1 MEVPIMSNA
10 TSVPQSTLF
19 RTDADAFAD
28 ALRAV
33 APDIF
38 REAEEYRAR
47 AQELGIIFNQDE
59 AVGRALHVL
68 LELVGP
74 DEDTE
79 PAYDA
84 AAMLDYNDDELLHC
98 GIER

>member
-1 MEVPIMSNA
+1 MSNA
-10 TSVPQSTLF
+10 TSVPQSSLYHTNV
-19 RTDADAFAD
+19 AAFSD

-38 REAEEYRAR
+38 REAQDYRAR
-47 AQELGIIFNQDE
+47 AQELGITFTEDE

-74 DEDTE
+74 DDEIE
-79 PAYDA
+79 PAYDPA
-84 AAMLDYNDDELLHC
+84 ALPDYNDDELLHC